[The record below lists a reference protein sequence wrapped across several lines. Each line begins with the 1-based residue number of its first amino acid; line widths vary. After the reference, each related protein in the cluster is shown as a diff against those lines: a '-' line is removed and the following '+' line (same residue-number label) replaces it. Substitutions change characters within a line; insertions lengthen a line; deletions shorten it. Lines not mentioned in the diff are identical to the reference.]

1 VQLICQQQR
10 CSACRRASNHQG
22 LGEILLEDS
31 LDIESNEDLVAD
43 HRSTLV

>member
-1 VQLICQQQR
+1 MVGAETAGVVAATL
-10 CSACRRASNHQG
+10 RASASSG

-31 LDIESNEDLVAD
+31 LDIQSNEDLVAD